1 MFALKTPGIRN
12 TTQNY
17 PFSDSKTSREK
28 YWIMEN
34 FFSAGAVGQVTTT
47 TSFLL
52 ISRVLVFICII
63 FL

>member
-47 TSFLL
+47 TTFLL
-52 ISRVLVFICII
+52 IS
-63 FL
+63 